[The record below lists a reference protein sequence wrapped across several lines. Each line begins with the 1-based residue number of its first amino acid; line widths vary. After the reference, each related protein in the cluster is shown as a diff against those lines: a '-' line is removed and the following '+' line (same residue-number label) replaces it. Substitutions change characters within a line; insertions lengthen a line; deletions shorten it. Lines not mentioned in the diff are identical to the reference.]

1 MTTKGQVTLS
11 KTNYILYRDCPKNTW
26 LKIHKPDIYFKSE
39 LSEFEK
45 SIIETGNEVELV
57 ARQLFPTGVLIEGRD
72 EDAQKLTA
80 DYIDQ
85 KQPTLFQ
92 AVFDIDNF
100 LAASDILKYDSQTN
114 SYSIYEIKASNSVD
128 DKVHIHDLAFQVNV
142 LRRVGLVVN
151 KATVIH
157 LNSEYKRDGELEIT
171 RLFEFTDVTEQVENI
186 VEEVLGEMNFALKY
200 LSTEIEPV
208 GHCSCLRKGRSKH
221 CTTFHYSNPQ
231 VPDYSVHDIARIGL
245 SKVKLTELVDS
256 NIFHIKDVPREFELS
271 ETQRNQIDS
280 YIFDRVIIDHDKI
293 REEFE
298 DLIFPLYFLDYETFP
313 AAIPRFNGFSP
324 YQQIPFQYSLH
335 VVNKPES
342 EPRHFEFL
350 YTENGDPSKDF
361 VDSMQRHI
369 GNVGS
374 IIVWHKSFECN
385 RNKELAERIPEA
397 KGFMNDINNRTYDL
411 EDIFKKQYHVH
422 KDYKGSSSIK
432 KVLPVLA
439 PDLSYKNLEIQEG
452 GSATQAWNKIV
463 TSELEPFERDTIIEN
478 LKNYCKLDTYAMYAI
493 WRELYKLIN
502 D

>member
-1 MTTKGQVTLS
+1 LTDKKKITLS
-11 KTNYILYRDCPKNTW
+11 KTNYILYRDCPKNSW

-57 ARQLFPTGVLIEGRD
+57 ARQIFPTGILVEGRD
-72 EDAQKLTA
+72 EESQKITA
-80 DYIDQ
+80 DYILQ

-92 AVFDIDNF
+92 AVFGIEGF
-100 LAASDILKYDSQTN
+100 LAATDILKYHQDTD
-114 SYSIYEIKASNSVD
+114 SYSIYEVKASNSVD
-128 DKVHIHDLAFQVNV
+128 DKIHIHDLAFQVNV
-142 LRRVGLVVN
+142 LRKAGLKVDR
-151 KATVIH
+151 ALVIH
-157 LNSEYKRDGELEIT
+157 LNPEYVRDGELEIT
-171 RLFEFTDVTEQVENI
+171 KLFQESNVTDQVEAI
-186 VEEVLGEMNFALKY
+186 AHEVLDEMNFALEY
-200 LSTEIEPV
+200 LSTNSEPV
-208 GHCSCLRKGRSKH
+208 GPCSCLRKGRSKH

-256 NIFHIKDVPREFELS
+256 NIFHIKDVPREMELS

-280 YIFDRVIIDHDKI
+280 HIFNRVIIDQDRI
-293 REEFE
+293 REEFD
-298 DLIFPLYFLDYETFP
+298 DLVFPLYFLDYETFP
-313 AAIPRFNGFSP
+313 AAIPRFDGFSP

-335 VVNKPES
+335 VVDKPEC
-342 EPRHFEFL
+342 EPKHFEFL
-350 YTENGDPSKDF
+350 YTENGDPSLPF
-361 VDSMQRHI
+361 VESMQKHI
-369 GNVGS
+369 GKVGS
-374 IIVWHKSFECN
+374 VIVWHKSFECSRN
-385 RNKELAERIPEA
+385 RELAERIPET
-397 KGFMNDINNRTYDL
+397 KHFMNDINNRTYDL

-463 TSELEPFERDTIIEN
+463 TAELEPFERETIIEN

-493 WRELYKLIN
+493 WKELCNVIGY
-502 D
+502 